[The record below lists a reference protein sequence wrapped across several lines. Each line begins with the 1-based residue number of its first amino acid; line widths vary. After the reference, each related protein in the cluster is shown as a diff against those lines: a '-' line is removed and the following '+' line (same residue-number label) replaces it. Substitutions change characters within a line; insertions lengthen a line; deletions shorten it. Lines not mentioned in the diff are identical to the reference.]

1 MDIDRLALEE
11 WQKNQPLA
19 ILQLDPSDRV
29 VLRVAGKKQL
39 LLVLCYDY
47 PGSLSV
53 SQCMRVFF
61 VNKQKKL
68 MMKLIMLLE
77 RIKYFMYRES
87 RFSLKT
93 NDDDTH
99 HHFTVHF
106 KINRITKCR
115 PLLSQI

>member
-53 SQCMRVFF
+53 SQCMRVFL

-68 MMKLIMLLE
+68 KMILE

>member
-53 SQCMRVFF
+53 NQCMRVFL

-68 MMKLIMLLE
+68 KMKLIMLLE

-87 RFSLKT
+87 CFSLKT

>member
-53 SQCMRVFF
+53 SQCMRTFF

-68 MMKLIMLLE
+68 K
-77 RIKYFMYRES
+77 IK
-87 RFSLKT
+87 
-93 NDDDTH
+93 TH
-99 HHFTVHF
+99 YAFRKN
-106 KINRITKCR
+106 KIFHV
-115 PLLSQI
+115 